1 MDTTMPTPDQPC
13 TDPDQTRRDDA
24 ASPPAW
30 WQAQHEQDLLRF
42 ITCGSVDDGK
52 STLMGRLLYE
62 TGAIYEDQLA
72 ALTAESQRFGTTGGA
87 LDFALLFDGLSAE
100 REQGITIDVAYRYF
114 ATPRRKFIVA
124 DSPGHEQYT
133 RNMITAASQAE
144 AAVILV
150 DARKGI
156 LTQTKRHTRLVALM
170 GIRNVALAINKM
182 DTVDYEEARY
192 RQLAQ
197 TFAAFAESLG
207 ITKVTAIPVSALAG
221 DNVAT
226 RSGKMAWYHGPT
238 LLGWLETVPTG
249 ATDSSAQPLP
259 ATGAIVPVQWVARP
273 HSDFR
278 GYAGPLLAGTLT
290 EGETLMVAR
299 TRLTADVRECF
310 VAGKPTTDPV
320 SAPQPVLLRLSKELD
335 ISRGD
340 LLLSPRCLAP
350 EGPVHVTDQIAA
362 TLIWLD
368 GNESGLV
375 GRQYAVKIGS
385 QWGSA
390 TLTAIKARLN
400 VDTGAEEATKTLS
413 MNDIAEVTL
422 SFSAPLALSAF
433 ATFPALG
440 GFILVDR
447 FTNATVAA
455 GLVRHSL
462 RRAENLHPHAHTI
475 DRSARER
482 LNGHRAHVVWLTG
495 LSGAGKSTIADI
507 LERQLHAQGVRTYL
521 LDGDNLRTGLN
532 RDLGFTEADRVEN
545 IRRAA
550 EIAKLMVDAG
560 LVVIVALIS
569 PFRAERQMAR
579 EIIGSD
585 RFLEVF
591 VDAPLEICESRD
603 PKGLYRKARAGLIP
617 NMTGIQSPYE
627 PPEAP
632 DLRID
637 TSEMAPEAA
646 AQTILTKLT
655 SAISAHPETAAP

>member
-1 MDTTMPTPDQPC
+1 MTPNLGQSRAQPAERQFDSVTT
-13 TDPDQTRRDDA
+13 A
-24 ASPPAW
+24 PAW
-30 WQAQHEQDLLRF
+30 WHAQHEQDLLRF
-42 ITCGSVDDGK
+42 LTCGSVDDGK

-62 TGAIYEDQLA
+62 TGAIYADQLA
-72 ALTAESQRFGTTGGA
+72 ALTAESQRFGTTGGG

-133 RNMITAASQAE
+133 RNMVTAASQAE

-156 LTQTKRHTRLVALM
+156 LTQTKRHARLVALM
-170 GIRNVALAINKM
+170 GIRHVALAINKM
-182 DTVDYEEARY
+182 DTVAYAEARY
-192 RQLAQ
+192 RELAQ
-197 TFAAFAESLG
+197 TFTAFAATLG
-207 ITKVTAIPVSALAG
+207 LTEVTAIPVSALAG

-226 RSGKMAWYHGPT
+226 RSSKMAWYRGPT
-238 LLGWLETVPTG
+238 LLGWLETVPTA
-249 ATDSSAQPLP
+249 ATHTPGRNLP
-259 ATGAIVPVQWVARP
+259 ATGAVVPVQWVARP

-278 GYAGPLLAGTLT
+278 GYAGPLIAGRLSV
-290 EGETLMVAR
+290 GDRLLVAR
-299 TRLTADVRECF
+299 TRLTAEVCECYG
-310 VAGKPTTDPV
+310 AGKPIAGALA
-320 SAPQPVLLRLSKELD
+320 APQPVLLRLSHELD

-340 LLLSPRCLAP
+340 LLLSPNWLAP
-350 EGPVHVTDQIAA
+350 EGPVQVTDQIAA

-368 GNESGLV
+368 AKEAGLV
-375 GRQYAVKIGS
+375 GRQYAIKIGS

-390 TLTAIKARLN
+390 ILTAIKGRRN
-400 VDTGAEEATKTLS
+400 VDTGAEEATKTLA

-422 SFSAPLALSAF
+422 SFSAPLALTPF
-433 ATFPALG
+433 ETFPALG

-475 DRSARER
+475 NRAARER
-482 LNGHRAHVVWLTG
+482 LNGHRAQVVWLTG
-495 LSGAGKSTIADI
+495 LSGAGKSTIADL
-507 LERQLHAQGVRTYL
+507 LERQLYAQGVRTYL

-532 RDLGFTEADRVEN
+532 RDLGFTDADRVEN

-550 EIAKLMVDAG
+550 EVAKLMTDAG

-569 PFRAERQMAR
+569 PFCAERQMAR
-579 EIIGSD
+579 EIIGAE

-591 VDAPLEICESRD
+591 IDAPLEVCESRD

-627 PPEAP
+627 PPQAP

-637 TSEMAPEAA
+637 TSQMAPDAA
-646 AQTILTKLT
+646 AQAILAKLIPT
-655 SAISAHPETAAP
+655 ISAHSEQTPP